1 MKPLLGF
8 GSIAAASSIV
18 VMAAQP
24 GLAAPTE
31 ITGVD
36 VKQTSGGITLELKTR
51 FGDRPQVFSAP
62 RGKSWVADVINSQ
75 LSLPNGASFRQANPA
90 PGISSVQVLPLD
102 SNSVRVIVTGTDTLP
117 AGQVAQRSGQVLSF
131 NVTTDSGVAAQPDAV
146 TQQPAIA
153 QQQQPTVQPA
163 DPVDVLI
170 PNPKVSIDGQP
181 AQRLDPAPPFLP
193 RAVAPPVGDIAT
205 SEILFQSA
213 SVDLGTAVRIPRLVL
228 REAPAREVLSLLS
241 RAAGLNLAFNPNA
254 DGLASSGSSSDAG
267 GDEGP
272 KISLDVENEP
282 VQDVFNAVLRL
293 SGLEGNRVNNT
304 IFVSPQLPNSLKD
317 IVVRTYRLNQITAGE
332 AAAFLASMGA
342 ERVVSATVREVE
354 FEEVEV
360 GDTENAPVLNN
371 TTTTESTTLESDR
384 IELEDS
390 VPILRGMQ
398 VLSDPRTNAIT
409 VVGPRNLVAIAS
421 TRITELD
428 LRKRQVSVNVRV
440 LDVNLNNENDTIASF
455 SFGVDNNSFGFTG
468 GNALINFNN
477 PNPVVDDFIATLQAS
492 VASGNVKVLTD
503 PTLVIQE
510 GQTASVQ
517 LTEEVITN
525 VNIDRETSSGGQNTT
540 VTFEKEDAGL
550 NLAIQ
555 VDRIDDNGFISMSVS
570 PNLKAIAQEV
580 ELIDTSTGLSNTV
593 TLLSERSL
601 SSGLVRLR
609 DGQGLIL
616 SGIIQDEDRT
626 TVTKTPIL
634 GDLPILGALFRN
646 TERINQRN
654 EVIVLVTPHILD
666 DSDRSTFGYSYV
678 PSSEAR
684 RSLESNAPNL
694 R

>member
-8 GSIAAASSIV
+8 GSIAAASAIV

-36 VKQTSGGITLELKTR
+36 VKQTSGGIALELKTR

-117 AGQVAQRSGQVLSF
+117 AGEVAQRSGQMLSF
-131 NVTTDSGVAAQPDAV
+131 NVTTDSGVAAQPGAV

-153 QQQQPTVQPA
+153 QQQVTPQPVA
-163 DPVDVLI
+163 PVDVLI
-170 PNPKVSIDGQP
+170 PNPRVSIDGEP
-181 AQRLDPAPPFLP
+181 AERLDPAPPFLP

-205 SEILFQSA
+205 SEIAFQSS

-254 DGLASSGSSSDAG
+254 DGVEASGDE

-317 IVVRTYRLNQITAGE
+317 IVVRTYRLNQTTANE
-332 AAAFLASMGA
+332 ASAFLASMGA
-342 ERVVSATVREVE
+342 ERVISATEREID
-354 FEEVEV
+354 FEEIEV
-360 GDTENAPVLNN
+360 GDAENAPTLN
-371 TTTTESTTLESDR
+371 TTTTTEKTTLESDR

-398 VLSDPRTNAIT
+398 VLADPRTNSVTI
-409 VVGPRNLVAIAS
+409 VGPRNLVAIAS
-421 TRITELD
+421 TKITELD
-428 LRKRQVSVNVRV
+428 LRKRQVAVNVRV
-440 LDVNLNNENDTIASF
+440 LDVNLSNINNINTSF
-455 SFGVDNNSFGFTG
+455 SFGVDDNSFGFSA
-468 GNALINFNN
+468 GNAVIDFNSTGT
-477 PNPVVDDFIATLQAS
+477 VVEDFIASLRAN
-492 VASGNVKVLTD
+492 VVSGNAKVLTD

-525 VNIDRETSSGGQNTT
+525 INITRNFTNAGQTT
-540 VTFEKEDAGL
+540 EVEFEKEDAGL

-570 PNLKAIAQEV
+570 PNIKSISGERQLV
-580 ELIDTSTGLSNTV
+580 DTSTGLSNSV
-593 TLLSERSL
+593 TLLAERSL
-601 SSGLVRLR
+601 SSGIVRLR

-626 TVTKTPIL
+626 TINKTPIL
-634 GDLPILGALFRN
+634 GDLPILGSLFRSTVRTN
-646 TERINQRN
+646 ERN
-654 EVIVLVTPHILD
+654 EVIVLVTPQILD

-684 RSLESNAPNL
+684 RSLESNAPIL